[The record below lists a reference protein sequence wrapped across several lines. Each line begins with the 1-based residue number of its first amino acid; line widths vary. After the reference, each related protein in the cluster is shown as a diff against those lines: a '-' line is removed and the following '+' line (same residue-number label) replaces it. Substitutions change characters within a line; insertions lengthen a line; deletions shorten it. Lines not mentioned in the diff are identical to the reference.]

1 MEENNINENAMLD
14 AMMQDIEGVGSVEE
28 EVVVEDEYGI
38 QDNFNTDSMEV
49 LAGEG
54 VVENVYNEN
63 S

>member
-1 MEENNINENAMLD
+1 MEEKINENAMLD
-14 AMMQDIEGVGSVEE
+14 AMMQGIEGIGSVEE

-49 LAGEG
+49 LVGEG
-54 VVENVYNEN
+54 VVENVYSEN

>member
-14 AMMQDIEGVGSVEE
+14 AMMQDKEGVGSVEE

-54 VVENVYNEN
+54 VVENVYSEN

>member
-28 EVVVEDEYGI
+28 EAVVEDEYGI

-54 VVENVYNEN
+54 VVENVYSEN

>member
-1 MEENNINENAMLD
+1 MEEKINENAMLD
-14 AMMQDIEGVGSVEE
+14 AMMQDIEGIGSVEE

-38 QDNFNTDSMEV
+38 QDTVNTDSMEV

-54 VVENVYNEN
+54 VVENVYSEN

>member
-14 AMMQDIEGVGSVEE
+14 AMMQDIEGIGSVEE
-28 EVVVEDEYGI
+28 EVVVDDEYGI

-54 VVENVYNEN
+54 VVENVYSEN

>member
-54 VVENVYNEN
+54 VVGNVYSEN

>member
-1 MEENNINENAMLD
+1 MEEKINENAMLD
-14 AMMQDIEGVGSVEE
+14 AMMQDIEGIGSVEE

-49 LAGEG
+49 LVGEG
-54 VVENVYNEN
+54 VVENVYSEN

>member
-54 VVENVYNEN
+54 VVENVYSEN

>member
-1 MEENNINENAMLD
+1 MEENINENAMLD
-14 AMMQDIEGVGSVEE
+14 AMMQDIEGIGSVEE

-38 QDNFNTDSMEV
+38 QDNLNTDSMEV

-54 VVENVYNEN
+54 VVENVYSEN

>member
-14 AMMQDIEGVGSVEE
+14 AMMQDIGSVEE